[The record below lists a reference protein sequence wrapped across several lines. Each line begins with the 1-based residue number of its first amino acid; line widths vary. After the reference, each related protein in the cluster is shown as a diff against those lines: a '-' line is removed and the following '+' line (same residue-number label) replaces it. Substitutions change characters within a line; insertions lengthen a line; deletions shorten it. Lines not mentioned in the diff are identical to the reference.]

1 MTSIG
6 VRLPEDL
13 LEKLDR
19 LSQDEQ
25 LDRSTVI
32 RQLLE
37 RGYEDFMK
45 ERAGRN
51 YRSGE
56 ITISEAASLAELTI
70 WEMEQYLLREGY
82 RSEYSIADLE
92 REQDR
97 LSSRRED

>member
-32 RQLLE
+32 RKLLE

-45 ERAGRN
+45 ERACRN

>member
-45 ERAGRN
+45 ERAARN
-51 YRSGE
+51 YRNGE

-92 REQDR
+92 REQNR
-97 LSSRRED
+97 LRSRRED